1 MDTLLQDLRYAVRQL
16 VRNRG
21 FTIVAV
27 LTLTLGIGA
36 NTAIFSVI
44 RGVLLR
50 PLPFPEPKR
59 LMLGVETI
67 GQVRSGVSA
76 PDFNDWRAQSRTLDL
91 GAFATYNANLTG
103 VDEPERVTAA
113 RVTSN
118 YFSTLGVRP
127 VLGRVFAP
135 DEEPQGGPHVA
146 VLAQGF
152 WRRRLAGDSIAIG
165 RSITLDDVPYTIVGV
180 MGPDAEGLENGEDV
194 WVPLAITRKE
204 LTQTG
209 SRFLTPVARL
219 RPGVEHAQAS
229 AELQGIAARIA
240 QVRPWSNKDAGAALI
255 PMSEVVVG
263 DSRQSLLLLFGAVG
277 LVLLIACANVA
288 NLLLVRATARV
299 RESAIRT
306 ALGAGPARIIRQLL
320 TESVLLSLIGAV
332 GGLVLAAWGTGLLV
346 QALPAGTPRLDQVRL
361 DGVVLAFT
369 LAIAM
374 LTGIVFGLA
383 PALRAARPDLVQ
395 GLTDAA
401 RGSGGLQRR
410 RLGAALVVA
419 EIAVALVLLVSAGLL
434 LRSFAALSRV
444 DPGFDAERLTA
455 LRIALPESRYGQP
468 AQTVLFYEGLLARAH
483 QIPGVRE
490 SAVASSV
497 PFGSGGYNLSIV
509 IEGRDAPV
517 RAEDTPMIFPRAISA
532 GYFRTIGIRLVQGR
546 EFDAGDRTGA
556 LRVAILNETAVRRYF
571 PGQDPIGH
579 RITPDDNGVG
589 PMQIV
594 GVVSDVRGF
603 GLASEPRPELF
614 YPIQQAASN
623 HWEWTGRA
631 MSLIVRADAGVRAAP
646 LSVGL
651 REAVWSLDRSLP
663 IYSIWDV
670 RTLISRSV
678 APRRLFM
685 LLIAGFASV
694 ALLLAAIGIYGVMTF
709 TVSQRTREMG
719 IRVALGAVRQDVF
732 RLVVGRAMVL
742 TGLGL
747 AVGVLAAVAVTRLL
761 TQSLYGIRPSD
772 PLTYLA
778 IAALMCAVAFVA
790 SYLPARRAARVDP
803 MVALRHD

>member
-1 MDTLLQDLRYAVRQL
+1 MMDTLLQDLRYAARQL
-16 VRNRG
+16 IRNRG

-50 PLPFPEPKR
+50 PLPFPEPER
-59 LMLGVETI
+59 LMLGVEMV
-67 GQVRSGVSA
+67 GQGRSGVTA
-76 PDFNDWRAQSRTLDL
+76 PDFNDWRAQSRTLDIA
-91 GAFATYNANLTG
+91 AFVTYDANLTG
-103 VDEPERVTAA
+103 IDEPERVTAA

-118 YFSTLGVRP
+118 YFATLGVRP
-127 VLGRVFAP
+127 ALGRVFAP
-135 DEEPQGGPHVA
+135 EEEPEGGPRIA
-146 VLAQGF
+146 MLTSGF
-152 WRRRLAGDSIAIG
+152 WRRRLGGDSTVIG

-194 WVPLAITRKE
+194 WVPLAITRQE

-209 SRFLTPVARL
+209 ARFLTPIVRL
-219 RPGVEHAQAS
+219 RPGVQHAQAS
-229 AELQGIAARIA
+229 LELQGIAARIA
-240 QVRPWSNKDAGAALI
+240 QVRPWSNKDVGAALI

-306 ALGAGPARIIRQLL
+306 ALGAGPGRIIRQLL

-332 GGLVLAAWGTGLLV
+332 GGLLLAAWGTGLLV
-346 QALPAGTPRLDQVRL
+346 QALPAGTPRLDQVHL

-369 LAIAM
+369 LGIAM

-401 RGSGGLQRR
+401 RGSGGPQRR
-410 RLGAALVVA
+410 RLGAALVVT

-434 LRSFAALSRV
+434 LRSFAALNRV
-444 DPGFDAERLTA
+444 DPGFDAEHLTA
-455 LRIALPESRYGQP
+455 VRVALPESRYGKP
-468 AQTVLFYEGLLARAH
+468 VQTVLFYEGLVARARE
-483 QIPGVRE
+483 IPGVRE

-509 IEGRDAPV
+509 IEGRAPPA
-517 RAEDTPMIFPRAISA
+517 RTEDQLMIFPRAISA
-532 GYFRTIGIRLVQGR
+532 GYFRTIGMRVVEGR
-546 EFDAGDRTGA
+546 EFEAGDRAGA
-556 LRVAILNETAVRRYF
+556 LRVAIINETTVRRFF
-571 PGQDPIGH
+571 PGESPIGH
-579 RITPDDNGVG
+579 RITPDDNGIG
-589 PMQIV
+589 PMTIV

-603 GLASEPRPELF
+603 GLASDPRPELF
-614 YPIQQAASN
+614 YPIEQAAPN

-631 MSLIVRADAGVRAAP
+631 MSLVVRADAGGARLNA
-646 LSVGL
+646 GL

-663 IYSIWDV
+663 IYSMWDV
-670 RTLISRSV
+670 RSLIARSV

-747 AVGVLAAVAVTRLL
+747 AVGVLAAVGVTRLL

-772 PLTYLA
+772 PLTYVA
-778 IAALMCAVAFVA
+778 IAALMCVVTFAA

-803 MVALRHD
+803 MVALRNE